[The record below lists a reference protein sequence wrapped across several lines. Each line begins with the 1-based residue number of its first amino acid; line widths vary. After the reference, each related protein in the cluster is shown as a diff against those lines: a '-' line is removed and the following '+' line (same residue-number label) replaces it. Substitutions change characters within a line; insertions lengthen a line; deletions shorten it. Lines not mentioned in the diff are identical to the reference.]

1 MLLVVLLFLA
11 VSSVALFFV
20 KRDQQTIWL
29 VGLCFSFIC
38 MFVGIMIYLAKTGGL
53 SPEQKMFLFFDTR
66 IQRRLSYLIFPL
78 RKLGY
83 MIAIGRYLFPPFLLL
98 VAIHYSMIPT
108 VLRLRKRSAAVF
120 ALPVLSLVVYYP
132 EIFFRLVK
140 GRFALQVAL
149 MKLTQG
155 WIFVYV
161 ALAVALIGKEYRDM
175 TIPYLKKQFRYIMV
189 FILNVTA
196 QYIIYCTQ
204 DPLQVYQIYSTEYM
218 RFSGR
223 LYANSLMSV
232 QGWYLFT
239 GFTLAS
245 VVMGFWNLKNYMV
258 IDWQESREDVSVRR
272 KFDTASMGVSV
283 FVHSIKNQ
291 LLSNRVLCKKI
302 RRELE
307 ENPPDLMKLTAYAGM
322 LDEVN
327 ESMLGRM
334 EELYKSVRQSSIFLS
349 PVKAGQIVDTT
360 LSLFYKKYPAAFVE
374 VSGGLEESL
383 LADEQHLSEAL
394 YNLLTNAHEAFLMSG
409 KTEEQLAMKIHAE
422 RLYVGFE
429 ICDNGPGMTR
439 QEQRKIFDPF
449 YTSKNTNTNWG
460 MGLHYVR
467 EIVKSHFGKLKLE
480 SRPGEGSSFFVAI
493 PRYEPRQDSR
503 DSRTGA

>member
-1 MLLVVLLFLA
+1 MLFR
-11 VSSVALFFV
+11 S
-20 KRDQQTIWL
+20 
-29 VGLCFSFIC
+29 GLCFSFIC

-334 EELYKSVRQSSIFLS
+334 EELYKSVRQ
-349 PVKAGQIVDTT
+349 D
-360 LSLFYKKYPAAFVE
+360 
-374 VSGGLEESL
+374 
-383 LADEQHLSEAL
+383 
-394 YNLLTNAHEAFLMSG
+394 
-409 KTEEQLAMKIHAE
+409 
-422 RLYVGFE
+422 
-429 ICDNGPGMTR
+429 
-439 QEQRKIFDPF
+439 RK
-449 YTSKNTNTNWG
+449 S
-460 MGLHYVR
+460 V
-467 EIVKSHFGKLKLE
+467 V
-480 SRPGEGSSFFVAI
+480 
-493 PRYEPRQDSR
+493 
-503 DSRTGA
+503 